1 MFRILQKYPL
11 YLLLLP
17 TFFVLHGFVEN
28 YGFIEIREAAIL
40 LLSYIFLAFSIAGFS
55 FVFFRNWNRSALIT
69 VFWLSFFFFF
79 GALHDFLKLHSPVKF
94 ITRYSFLL
102 VSALLILFFLFI
114 YFKKSTKPFQR
125 FSVYLNSL
133 FLIYIMVD
141 IGTGIWNANSGEKKM
156 LSVYGAATAN
166 DYKKC
171 DTCQRPDIYFL
182 LYDEYGG
189 SASLKEQYG
198 YENDLDSFLLKTGFS
213 IQKHSRSNYSFTPFS
228 MSSILN
234 MSYINGI
241 SNPNAVSADDYANCN
256 LLIRDN
262 EVIKFLDVQGY
273 EIINYSVF
281 DLAGNPSRVDQ
292 SFLPLKTKLIS
303 DRTLFAH
310 MNKDIGW
317 LMITRFPFNLFSK
330 NYFMR
335 HKENNVQFQDLSLQE
350 AKRKSQ
356 KPKFVYTHFYMP
368 HPPYFY
374 DKNGKL
380 KDEAVVYQEYKTN
393 PPASYLEYVTYC
405 NTKVRELITTILA
418 HSPNSVILIMS
429 DHGYREAKSTK
440 TKYFFENMN
449 AAYFPDLKYGNF
461 YDSISGV
468 NQFRIVLNKYFNA
481 GFPLIKDST
490 VLLIDKK

>member
-1 MFRILQKYPL
+1 MRIIQKYPL
-11 YLLLLP
+11 YLFLLP
-17 TFFVLHGFVEN
+17 IFFVLHGFVEN
-28 YGFIEIREAAIL
+28 YGFIEVKEAAIL
-40 LLSYIFLAFSIAGFS
+40 LLSYIFLALSISGFS
-55 FVFFRNWNRSALIT
+55 YLFFKNWNRAALIT
-69 VFWLSFFFFF
+69 VFWMSFFFFF
-79 GALHDFLKLHSPVKF
+79 GALHEFLKEHSPIAF

-102 VSALLILFFLFI
+102 SSALIVLFFLFI
-114 YFKKSTKPFQR
+114 FFKRSTKPFQR
-125 FSVYLNSL
+125 FSIYLNAL
-133 FLIYIMVD
+133 FIIYILVD
-141 IGTGIWNANSGEKKM
+141 LGTVVWKANRNDNKM

-166 DYKKC
+166 NYTKC
-171 DTCQRPDIYFL
+171 DTCLRPDIFFL

-198 YENDLDSFLLKTGFS
+198 YENNLDSFLLNKGFS

-234 MSYINGI
+234 MSYISGI
-241 SNPNAVSADDYANCN
+241 INPNAVSADDYANCN

-317 LMITRFPFNLFSK
+317 LLITRFPFNLFSK
-330 NYFMR
+330 NYFLKHR
-335 HKENNVQFQDLSLQE
+335 KNNEEFQSLTTAE
-350 AKRKSQ
+350 AIRKSS
-356 KPKFVYTHFYMP
+356 KPKFIYTHFYMP

-374 DKNGKL
+374 DKNGRL
-380 KDEAVVYQEYKTN
+380 KDQAIVFQEYKTN

-405 NTKVRELITTILA
+405 NSKIRELIDTIQKN
-418 HSPNSVILIMS
+418 SPQAVILIMS
-429 DHGYREAKSTK
+429 DHGYREAKSQK
-440 TKYFFENMN
+440 TKYFFQNMN
-449 AAYFPDLKYGNF
+449 AAYFPDHKYDKF
-461 YDSISGV
+461 YDSVSAV
-468 NQFRIVLNKYFNA
+468 NEFRIVLNKYFNA
-481 GFPLIKDST
+481 GFPLLADST